1 MPKTFNS
8 TYFCEAL
15 NFLPKIAL
23 LLFTLLCFTNLYSQ
37 TYEQGSTNFAA
48 PKKYDANSTT
58 RILFIFDDSF
68 SMFGK
73 WGNGTKID
81 VSKKLMGEFL
91 DSLKNTPKLQLALR
105 CYGHQTPFRPN
116 RNCQDSKLEV
126 PFDSAFINC
135 KKIKDR
141 INKLQPTGTTPIA
154 YSLGESA
161 NDFPPC
167 DNCRNIVILITDGIE
182 ECDGDPCA
190 VSLALQKKGIFL
202 RPFIIGVGLDVK
214 FADVFGCMGKFYDV
228 SNEANFKQVMKL
240 VFIEAIS
247 QTTVQVNLLDTYK
260 KPSETD
266 VTMTFYNQKT
276 GEVKYN
282 YLHTLNHRGNPDTLV
297 LDPDVTYKMVVHT
310 IPPQVKENIVLQ
322 KGKHNIIP
330 LDAPQG
336 YLNLQTDG
344 PLVYKSLQCIV
355 RKSGQENTLNVQDFG
370 ATEKYIIGKYD
381 LEILSLPRIKLPNID
396 IKQSST
402 NLIKIPSA
410 GTLSINKG
418 GLGYGSVYLENG
430 KKIEWV
436 CNLIEGQQAEVFYL
450 QPGNYRV
457 EFRLKTQLESEKTVE
472 KKFTIESNKTTAISL
487 F

>member
-1 MPKTFNS
+1 LHKTFYAA
-8 TYFCEAL
+8 YFCSTL
-15 NFLPKIAL
+15 NFLRHIIFAC
-23 LLFTLLCFTNLYSQ
+23 LLFIVCLKSIAQVYQPEAKDF
-37 TYEQGSTNFAA
+37 ST
-48 PKKYDANSTT
+48 KKKSDNNTIT
-58 RILFIFDDSF
+58 RILFIYDDSF
-68 SMFGK
+68 SMYGK
-73 WGNGTKID
+73 WGNGNKTDI
-81 VSKKLMGEFL
+81 SKKLMGEFL
-91 DSLKNTPKLQLALR
+91 DSLQNTPKLELALR

-126 PFDSAFINC
+126 PFDNALTNC

-167 DNCRNIVILITDGIE
+167 ANCRNLVILITDGIE

-190 VSLALQKKGIFL
+190 ISLALQKNGVFL

-266 VTMTFYNQKT
+266 VTMTFYNQKN
-276 GEVKYN
+276 GEIMYN

-310 IPPQVKENIVLQ
+310 IPPQVKENIVIQ

-336 YLNLQTDG
+336 FLNLQTEG
-344 PLVYKSLQCIV
+344 PNIYKSLSCIV
-355 RKSGQENTLNVQDFG
+355 RKGGDLNTLNAQEFG
-370 ATEKYIIGKYD
+370 NTEKYICGKYD
-381 LEILSLPRIKLPNID
+381 LEILTLPRIKLPNVD
-396 IKQSST
+396 VKQSST

-410 GTLSINKG
+410 GTISINKG
-418 GLGYGSVYLENG
+418 GSGYGSIYLENG
-430 KKIEWV
+430 KKLEWV
-436 CNLIEGQQAEVFYL
+436 CNLNEQQAEVFYL

-457 EFRLKTQLESEKTVE
+457 EFRLKTQLEAEKTVE
-472 KKFTIESNKTTAISL
+472 KKFNIESNKTTAISL

>member
-1 MPKTFNS
+1 MK
-8 TYFCEAL
+8 
-15 NFLPKIAL
+15 
-23 LLFTLLCFTNLYSQ
+23 LYSYILVSCFLFLAAYICSAQ
-37 TYEQGSTNFAA
+37 AYEKDSKNFAT
-48 PKKYDANSTT
+48 KKNIDANTTT

-68 SMFGK
+68 SMYGR
-73 WGNGTKID
+73 WGNGNKID

-116 RNCQDSKLEV
+116 RNCKDSKLEV
-126 PFDSAFINC
+126 PFDSAFVNC
-135 KKIKDR
+135 QKIKER

-190 VSLALQKKGIFL
+190 VSLALQKNGIFL

-228 SNEANFKQVMKL
+228 SNEANFKNVLKL

-276 GEVKYN
+276 GEIVYN

-297 LDPDVTYKMVVHT
+297 LDPEITYKMVVHT
-310 IPPQVKENIVLQ
+310 IPPQVKENIVQQ

-336 YLNLQTDG
+336 YLSLQTEG
-344 PLVYKSLQCIV
+344 VNIYKSLSFIV
-355 RKSGQENTLNVQDFG
+355 RKSGEMNTLNVQEFG
-370 ATEKYIIGKYD
+370 GSEKYIIGKYD
-381 LEILSLPRIKLPNID
+381 LEVLCLPRIKLENVE

-402 NLIKIPSA
+402 NTIKIPSA
-410 GTLSINKG
+410 GTFSINKG
-418 GLGYGSVYLENG
+418 GNGNGSVYLENG
-430 KKIEWV
+430 KKLEWV
-436 CNLIEGQQAEVFYL
+436 CNLIEGQETEVFYL

-457 EFRLKTQLESEKTVE
+457 EFRLNTQLESEKTVE
-472 KKFTIESNKTTAISL
+472 KKFTIESNKVTRINL
-487 F
+487 Y

>member
-1 MPKTFNS
+1 VYEKESKDFS
-8 TYFCEAL
+8 T
-15 NFLPKIAL
+15 
-23 LLFTLLCFTNLYSQ
+23 
-37 TYEQGSTNFAA
+37 
-48 PKKYDANSTT
+48 KKNVDANTIT

-68 SMFGK
+68 SMYEK
-73 WGNGTKID
+73 WGSGNKTDI
-81 VSKKLMGEFL
+81 SKKLMGEFL
-91 DSLKNTPKLQLALR
+91 DSLKNTPKLQVALR
-105 CYGHQTPFRPN
+105 CYGHQTPYRPN

-126 PFDSAFINC
+126 PFDMALTNC

-141 INKLQPTGTTPIA
+141 INKLQPMGTTPIA

-167 DNCRNIVILITDGIE
+167 DNCRNIIVLITDGIE
-182 ECDGDPCA
+182 QCDGDPCA
-190 VSLALQKKGIFL
+190 VSMALQKKGIFL

-228 SNEANFKQVMKL
+228 SNEANFKNVMKL
-240 VFIEAIS
+240 VFIEALT
-247 QTTVQVNLLDTYK
+247 QTTVQVNLNDIYK

-276 GEVKYN
+276 GEIMYN

-336 YLNLQTDG
+336 YLSVQTEG
-344 PLVYKSLQCIV
+344 ANAYKSLSFIV
-355 RKSGQENTLNVQDFG
+355 RKSGEMNTLNVQEVGLSD
-370 ATEKYIIGKYD
+370 KYICGKYD
-381 LEILSLPRIKLPNID
+381 LEILTLPRIKLQNVE

-402 NLIKIPSA
+402 NSIKIPSA
-410 GTLSINKG
+410 GSFGVNKG
-418 GLGYGSVYLENG
+418 GLGIGSIYLENG
-430 KKIEWV
+430 KKLEWV
-436 CNLIEGQQAEVFYL
+436 CNLNESLETEVFYL

-457 EFRLKTQLESEKTVE
+457 EFRLKTQPESEKSVE
-472 KKFTIESNKTTAISL
+472 KKFTITSNKLTQLSI